1 MKAQIENILNELNRD
16 RITVSQ
22 AVDQV
27 VSIID
32 ESKKKKG
39 KRIDNNE
46 IIIGK
51 YSYEFEHGYVSQGY
65 DDVPPRCHYIDGV
78 EVHSETLEDATFDYA
93 KEDMELAFK
102 AGAVGND
109 ERIFV
114 SKFEDIPRGSQ
125 EDLAD
130 IFKYFMNTN
139 YPERSDS

>member
-1 MKAQIENILNELNRD
+1 M
-16 RITVSQ
+16 
-22 AVDQV
+22 
-27 VSIID
+27 
-32 ESKKKKG
+32 KKG

-46 IIIGK
+46 IVIGQ

-65 DDVPPRCHYIDGV
+65 DDVPPRCHCIDGF
-78 EVHSETLEDATFDYA
+78 EVYADSVEDAKYSYML
-93 KEDMELAFK
+93 EDMEKAFK